1 MSLALKVQTP
11 QQRCSDTPVPDRDVR
26 ILRNNNKVQFFVKKK
41 QCWVLN
47 SVEIMGGGGG
57 VNASR

>member
-1 MSLALKVQTP
+1 MEDPPMSLALKVQTP

-41 QCWVLN
+41 S
-47 SVEIMGGGGG
+47 SVGSLIQ
-57 VNASR
+57 SK